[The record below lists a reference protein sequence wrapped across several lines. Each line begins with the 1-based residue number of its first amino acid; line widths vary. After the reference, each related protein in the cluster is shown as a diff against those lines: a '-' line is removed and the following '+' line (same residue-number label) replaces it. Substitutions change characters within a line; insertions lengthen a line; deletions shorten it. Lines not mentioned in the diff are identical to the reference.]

1 LIGQGL
7 SYISYL
13 SKGKCKSNTGDDED
27 DPSPPNKA
35 QKVEHDSSKKNLSK
49 ITVLP
54 GPGGFF
60 WEEGTK
66 LEEAPNGLKYASVD
80 PVLEFEFDK
89 NGKIGKQI
97 YVRTTTTFD
106 LGNAAPTRKV
116 NNPFGWYHD
125 DLETALRNRQH
136 LANPPYLAKLY
147 SSDLLMGNPKDTKS
161 TVRRTQ
167 THSDNDESE
176 VGAELQL
183 GYQGTHV
190 KGSFRTK
197 GTSGVTSEREQAYE
211 NFSSSDMWRC
221 FIYQDLRLATKS
233 LACWKFTCSLPRP
246 LPLEVLRDDNE
257 RKKYLGSGMCGAL
270 QPIFDTKWS
279 IEEEDN
285 TENSVYEFEAERTLN
300 MLSTRNGRRE
310 CWEIIQK
317 YGLRMFVNH
326 AMNQLSNVKD
336 NHILREWGS
345 LSEVMTV
352 GFVTVLTSGSG

>member
-1 LIGQGL
+1 
-7 SYISYL
+7 
-13 SKGKCKSNTGDDED
+13 
-27 DPSPPNKA
+27 
-35 QKVEHDSSKKNLSK
+35 
-49 ITVLP
+49 
-54 GPGGFF
+54 
-60 WEEGTK
+60 
-66 LEEAPNGLKYASVD
+66 LKYASVD

-300 MLSTRNGRRE
+300 MLSTSGRRE
-310 CWEIIQK
+310 CIQK

-352 GFVTVLTSGSG
+352 GFVTVLTPGSG